1 MIDRMNPPPGGQ
13 EFRLT
18 PQSILGL
25 FVIAAGVLF
34 TLDNL
39 GILRADEYIRF
50 WPVALI
56 AVGALKLA
64 HSHRGSGAVAGF
76 ILLFIGVW
84 QLLEEL
90 TTVRVRLED
99 IWPLLLVLFGGY
111 LVWQGLSSQR
121 ACGRL
126 GRTDDGPQ
134 TEAGWPTEASRQPD
148 VIRPAEAGRLTEAGR
163 QKESVRQTGNDTLS
177 GMAILG
183 AFIRG
188 SNSQAFRGADLTAI
202 MGGCE
207 IDLRNAAIHGEATID
222 VFALWGDIEIR
233 VPEDWTI
240 ESRVMPV
247 LGGVEDKTR
256 APKGASAHRLILRG
270 FAIMGGVEVKN

>member
-1 MIDRMNPPPGGQ
+1 MIDRTNGPHGTQ

-39 GILRADEYIRF
+39 GILYADEYIRF

-76 ILLFIGVW
+76 ILLFTGIW
-84 QLLEEL
+84 QLLEEV
-90 TTVRVRLED
+90 TTFRVHLED
-99 IWPLLLVLFGGY
+99 IWPLLLVFFGGY
-111 LVWQGLSSQR
+111 LVWQGLSTQR
-121 ACGRL
+121 ASPRVG
-126 GRTDDGPQ
+126 
-134 TEAGWPTEASRQPD
+134 
-148 VIRPAEAGRLTEAGR
+148 
-163 QKESVRQTGNDTLS
+163 QTGNDTLS

-183 AFIRG
+183 AFVRG

-207 IDLRNAAIHGEATID
+207 IDLRHAAINGEATID
-222 VFALWGDIEIR
+222 VFALWGGIEIR
-233 VPEDWTI
+233 VPDDWTI
-240 ESRVMPV
+240 ESRATPL
-247 LGGVEDKTR
+247 LGAVEDKTR
-256 APKGASAHRLILRG
+256 PPKGTSNHRLILRG
-270 FAIMGGVEVKN
+270 FVIMGGVEIKN